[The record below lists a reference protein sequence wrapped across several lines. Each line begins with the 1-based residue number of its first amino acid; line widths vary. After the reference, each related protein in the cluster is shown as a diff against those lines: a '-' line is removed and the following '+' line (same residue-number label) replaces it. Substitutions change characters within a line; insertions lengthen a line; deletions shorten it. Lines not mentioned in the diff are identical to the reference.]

1 MPWGFS
7 GPQGSSESR
16 LRPPALNPPT
26 AVTTSAILNSWASG
40 GSHHTNEALWPNIA
54 GPEPEAGALRA
65 AQPGPG
71 WIVKEREFRFLSTHF
86 VPDTS
91 FTSPHSDIPL
101 LSLLRNRLFT
111 GDKMRLRMA
120 GRAIHGSTKA
130 GLGPELGFPHLAIEI
145 TFSLCFSS
153 LCPPP
158 SPSSMATQ
166 VPILPLT
173 FLGAMGLRAN
183 FLAFLRLTFFICK
196 VADLVLTHDKYQG
209 SSAWRAERMQR
220 GPALIPPLPAIA
232 AFFPALS
239 PPAPVVTCPG
249 PQ

>member
-1 MPWGFS
+1 
-7 GPQGSSESR
+7 
-16 LRPPALNPPT
+16 
-26 AVTTSAILNSWASG
+26 
-40 GSHHTNEALWPNIA
+40 
-54 GPEPEAGALRA
+54 
-65 AQPGPG
+65 
-71 WIVKEREFRFLSTHF
+71 
-86 VPDTS
+86 
-91 FTSPHSDIPL
+91 
-101 LSLLRNRLFT
+101 
-111 GDKMRLRMA
+111 MRLRMA

-196 VADLVLTHDKYQG
+196 VADLVLTHDKYQR
-209 SSAWRAERMQR
+209 SSAWRAERMQQ

-239 PPAPVVTCPG
+239 PPAPLATCPG
-249 PQ
+249 PQWGFCAPPHTLGPSFPVGKIRCHALRSPRRWHILSILHILEAQK